1 MAINHFAE
9 KDGFAYRSL
18 RSRIGRVGIV
28 LCQQILV
35 WSALYIA
42 ASAIYTLAV
51 GAVTTM
57 EIPSTVM
64 LLVASVLSLYYIAL
78 HNTTAHLQR
87 RTRDQVQSQKVD
99 NFRKMATFTLRVL
112 MSLWLVTCLVSV
124 TWTGARHPLCEMGR
138 SQGGL
143 YPLSPLDRGSTCI
156 MNRVAILASVVA
168 LFISTILFILLR
180 KVNEPFRC
188 HLFGIVRESDLLP
201 LHLPYNP
208 TKRLTRYPTGSA
220 MSFQCRSS
228 QSLSRETFAPWTSA
242 EVHQLP
248 PIPSDNHNANIRGL
262 GIQTTRSSAPPLSL
276 SPRPPLRS
284 HTSLPIG
291 PPPPSPL
298 PPFPSY
304 LPNNYWLPTPP
315 PKPTH
320 PPPRRPTRP
329 DQTFDFDF
337 VHSPTTDHLRPPP
350 RALSADNLHILDR
363 SLSRSS
369 IYSRSTSGEARAVP
383 ALCSASSSGT
393 LTTSSSAST
402 LRQDQRES
410 PLKTMHVAE
419 TPQKIV
425 LASLSNW
432 DLVDVA
438 ALEAKMAK
446 MAPPVRLRSRS
457 GIATTCHVKDCW
469 VESPNLG
476 LEKAKS
482 LRRAKS
488 CKLVKVRRYG
498 KESGVEHG
506 MF

>member
-1 MAINHFAE
+1 
-9 KDGFAYRSL
+9 
-18 RSRIGRVGIV
+18 
-28 LCQQILV
+28 
-35 WSALYIA
+35 
-42 ASAIYTLAV
+42 
-51 GAVTTM
+51 M

-87 RTRDQVQSQKVD
+87 RTRDQVQSQRID
-99 NFRKMATFTLRVL
+99 NLRKMATFTLRVL

-124 TWTGARHPLCEMGR
+124 TWTGARHPLCETGR
-138 SQGGL
+138 SQVGL
-143 YPLSPLDRGSTCI
+143 YPLSPLDQGSACI
-156 MNRVAILASVVA
+156 VNRLAILASVVA
-168 LFISTILFILLR
+168 LFASTILFILLR

-188 HLFGIVRESDLLP
+188 HLFGIVRERNLLP
-201 LHLPYNP
+201 VHLPYNP

-242 EVHQLP
+242 GDRHLP
-248 PIPSDNHNANIRGL
+248 PIPAVTYNTNLHGL

-284 HTSLPIG
+284 HASLPIG

-304 LPNNYWLPTPP
+304 LPNNYWLPKPP

-337 VHSPTTDHLRPPP
+337 VHSCPTDHLRPPP
-350 RALSADNLHILDR
+350 RALSADNVRFLDR

-369 IYSRSTSGEARAVP
+369 IYSRSTSGDTRPIP
-383 ALCSASSSGT
+383 ALSSASSSGT
-393 LTTSSSAST
+393 LTTSSSA
-402 LRQDQRES
+402 E
-410 PLKTMHVAE
+410 A
-419 TPQKIV
+419 PQKVV

-457 GIATTCHVKDCW
+457 GVVTSCHVEDCW

-476 LEKAKS
+476 VEKAKS